1 MAEQQPMP
9 EPAQSFSDSIYRPVV
24 HTIPLGGVAPD
35 LTLESLGDQ
44 YLASAQNL
52 LIRDGRLRQRDGYS
66 TLIGA
71 AGFPN
76 SSAQAFFEWVP
87 YDGSARVV
95 LATLANF
102 YYYATG
108 DQWVNITTT
117 ARTGLYGNAI
127 TFTPMRTSS
136 SGIRLISI
144 NGVDPPT
151 WWSGATAS
159 AFVVLS
165 TAVIGTCAIVWRSHY
180 LQGNT
185 TDTADGQVASRVHW
199 SALGDPTVWSGT
211 ASAGSLDLIDANAS
225 KVLAFSPLRKVLAV
239 YKAESVH
246 ALVYKPSPLYFTQTL
261 LHDALTLFST
271 RSVASVNGGES
282 HFVLTQEGAILWDG
296 QGIRTIGRDRVDRTI
311 LRAVEWASRA
321 TVWTHYSP
329 VTREVYLSIPIT
341 GGQRVTWVYNLDF
354 DSWWETDLFLQ
365 AAGTVTQATAAAFVT
380 PGVLCSHSN
389 AASVYQLFSG
399 AGDAS
404 ASAAI
409 ASSFQSGYHNYG
421 GIEHKGIYKMAII
434 AGPGSGTQ
442 AVISITKA
450 GTENP
455 LITPAFGDS
464 QTLTLTTGAHIPKVD
479 FRLTDRWVAYRMTHS
494 GAGETLHLSQLVP
507 ALTQRTDARKRR

>member
-1 MAEQQPMP
+1 MAEQQQMP
-9 EPAQSFSDSIYRPVV
+9 EPAQSFSDSIYRPVI
-24 HTIPLGGVAPD
+24 HPIPLGGVAPD

-44 YLASAQNL
+44 YLASARNL
-52 LIRDGRLRQRDGYS
+52 LVRDGRLRQRDGYS

-71 AGFPN
+71 TSFPN
-76 SSAQAFFEWVP
+76 SSAQSFFEWVP

-108 DQWVNITTT
+108 DQWTNITTT
-117 ARTGLYGNAI
+117 ARTGTVTDSI
-127 TFTPMRTSS
+127 FFTPMRTSS
-136 SGIRLISI
+136 SGIRLISV

-151 WWSGATAS
+151 YWSGSTAS

-165 TAVIGTCAIVWRSHY
+165 TAVVGTCVTVWRSHL

-211 ASAGSLDLIDANAS
+211 ASAGSLDLLDANAS
-225 KVLAFSPLRKVLAV
+225 KIMTFQPLRKVLAV

-261 LHDALTLFST
+261 LHGQLTLFAP
-271 RSVASVNGGES
+271 RAIALVNGGES
-282 HFVLTQEGAILWDG
+282 HFVFTQEGAVLFDG
-296 QGIRTIGRDRVDRTI
+296 QGVRTIGRDRVDRTLTAAI
-311 LRAVEWASRA
+311 DWSLRA
-321 TVWTHYSP
+321 TVWAYYAPT
-329 VTREVYLSIPIT
+329 TREVYLSIPTT
-341 GGQRVTWVYNLDF
+341 GSSRQTWVYNLDF
-354 DSWWETDLFLQ
+354 DSWWETDLYLR
-365 AAGTVTQATAAAFVT
+365 GMTTLVHATSSAFST
-380 PGVLCSHSN
+380 PGVICSSSTI
-389 AASVYQLFSG
+389 ASVYQLFTG

-409 ASSFQSGYHNYG
+409 SASLQTGYYNYG
-421 GIEHKGIYKMAII
+421 GIEHKGIYKMAIV

-442 AVISITKA
+442 SVISITKA

-455 LITPAFGDS
+455 LIAPAFGDS
-464 QTLTLTTGAHIPKVD
+464 QTITLTTGAHIPKVD
-479 FRLTDRWVAYRMTHS
+479 FRLTDRWIAYRMTHS
-494 GAGETLHLSQLVP
+494 GDGETLHLSQLVP
-507 ALTQRTDARKRR
+507 ALTQRTEARKRR